1 MTSIFDET
9 PAGFDAVDRAAATDT
24 FAGYLDGVA
33 DRLGVVKARL
43 HDLLG
48 AGPGGTVLDV
58 GCGTGV
64 DVLALARR
72 VGPGGRVVGVDNS
85 QALVDAAVEHAAGTG
100 LPVEFRCGDAH
111 ELPFPD
117 GAFDAVRCERVMM
130 HLADPER
137 AVRELLRVTSPGGRV
152 LVADPDHG
160 MWALDAADIPLT
172 RTVLTWWF
180 DNIANPWAARRSPAL
195 LRRNGLAGLQVSQ
208 LPITLLDLGAAA
220 AITGVTRAAGA
231 AAAAGVITAGQRE
244 RFDADLHA
252 AAREGRFLL
261 CGSMVVT
268 AGTAPGNAG

>member
-9 PAGFDAVDRAAATDT
+9 AAGFDAVDRATATKA

-33 DRLGVVKARL
+33 GRLAAVKAGL

-48 AGPGGTVLDV
+48 AGPGASVLDV
-58 GCGTGV
+58 GCGTGT
-64 DVLALARR
+64 DVQALARR
-72 VGPGGRVVGVDNS
+72 VGPTGRVVGVDNS

-111 ELPFPD
+111 ELPYPD

-137 AVRELLRVTSPGGRV
+137 AVRELLRVTRPGGRV

-180 DNIANPWAARRSPAL
+180 DNIANPWAGRRSPAL
-195 LRRNGLAGLQVSQ
+195 LRRNGLAGLEVSQ
-208 LPITLLDLGAAA
+208 LPITLLALDAAD

-231 AAAAGVITAGQRE
+231 AAAAGVITAEQRD
-244 RFDADLHA
+244 RFDADLA
-252 AAREGRFLL
+252 AAEREGRFLL
-261 CGSMVVT
+261 CGSMVVSV
-268 AGTAPGNAG
+268 GTVSGDAR